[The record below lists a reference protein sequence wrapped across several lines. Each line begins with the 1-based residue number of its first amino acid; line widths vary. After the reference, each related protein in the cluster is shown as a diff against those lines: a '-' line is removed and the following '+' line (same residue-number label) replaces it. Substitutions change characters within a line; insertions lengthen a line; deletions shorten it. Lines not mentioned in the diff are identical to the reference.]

1 MANQSCQWLQAA
13 QARLQPV
20 ARGPRT
26 VRASAPAPRAVP
38 VEERPQPRK
47 TLRTSYGAPSYTVSN
62 VPAGQVSLLAC
73 GAGGVEEL
81 ARQLDDR
88 SVAWALLRFQ
98 VGGGTFV
105 RTKMVLIQFNGTR
118 TPALQRG
125 LLNARSTEVLR
136 ELGEVNAS
144 LQVTCSKELTIDH
157 LCERLLP
164 VFSTDHMEY
173 YSLQALKSEYESMV
187 ELSQKRAHEPLRAPS
202 IDTPERRPARRSG
215 ATARPVRRS
224 ACEAA
229 RPAEPQREEREISL
243 DQALQEV
250 AQEGFYDWLL
260 LEPGRFCLFAAG
272 SGGFEELQAN
282 LSHDRVLFGL
292 LQLSFGVPPGDG
304 RARGLTKHVLIH
316 WVGPGVGAVR
326 RGLWGAKYGEV
337 SALMSSY
344 CSVAFRQEANHAN
357 ELKLDEIILKL
368 QRLTVV
374 DSVCGD
380 GVAAR
385 ISLEEYNAARAEDLR
400 RREATRP
407 KPKQAPA
414 PAAPSGPT
422 APCAEP
428 VEAVQVRPLPDLK
441 TAVCMVRDPKGHL
454 NWALCGLPMRL
465 PPTPCRAQ
473 LVTSAM

>member
-1 MANQSCQWLQAA
+1 MRAA
-13 QARLQPV
+13 GARWTQ
-20 ARGPRT
+20 
-26 VRASAPAPRAVP
+26 
-38 VEERPQPRK
+38 
-47 TLRTSYGAPSYTVSN
+47 
-62 VPAGQVSLLAC
+62 
-73 GAGGVEEL
+73 
-81 ARQLDDR
+81 
-88 SVAWALLRFQ
+88 
-98 VGGGTFV
+98 
-105 RTKMVLIQFNGTR
+105 
-118 TPALQRG
+118 
-125 LLNARSTEVLR
+125 VLR

-144 LQVTCSKELTIDH
+144 LQAECWGLPPEWRGAVEHVTCSKELTIDH
-157 LCERLLP
+157 LCEA
-164 VFSTDHMEY
+164 VAVAEDVHIAVIDTW
-173 YSLQALKSEYESMV
+173 V

-292 LQLSFGVPPGDG
+292 LRLSFGVPPGDG

-368 QRLTVV
+368 QPICSHWDWT
-374 DSVCGD
+374 
-380 GVAAR
+380 
-385 ISLEEYNAARAEDLR
+385 
-400 RREATRP
+400 
-407 KPKQAPA
+407 
-414 PAAPSGPT
+414 
-422 APCAEP
+422 
-428 VEAVQVRPLPDLK
+428 
-441 TAVCMVRDPKGHL
+441 
-454 NWALCGLPMRL
+454 W
-465 PPTPCRAQ
+465 
-473 LVTSAM
+473 